1 MDAVSGFL
9 TKYGA
14 VPAGEAGPAWGR
26 ATAQALATHLGRL
39 AEARQ
44 ANRHR
49 PADDPAIAGLV
60 ADLGAVAR
68 EVWRRVGQVL
78 VAATVKGVCFMAF
91 ADERAQ
97 ALADLAAEYPDR
109 KSVV

>member
-26 ATAQALATHLGRL
+26 ATAQSLATHLGRL

-49 PADDPAIAGLV
+49 PAGDPAIAGLV
-60 ADLGAVAR
+60 ADLEAVAR
-68 EVWRRVGQVL
+68 EVWRRVGAVL
-78 VAATVKGVCFMAF
+78 VAAPG
-91 ADERAQ
+91 DEGRQ
-97 ALADLAAEYPDR
+97 EELCHLLMALAGAATRDVLAVGA
-109 KSVV
+109 K